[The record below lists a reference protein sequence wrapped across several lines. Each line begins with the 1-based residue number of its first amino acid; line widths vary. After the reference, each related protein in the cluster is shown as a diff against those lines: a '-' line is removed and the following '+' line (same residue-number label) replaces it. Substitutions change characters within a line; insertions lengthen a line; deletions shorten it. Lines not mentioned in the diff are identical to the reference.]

1 MLSLILIVLDLSM
14 INFSADKMPSIY
26 AERVAK
32 EWNDVFKNINIAK
45 ANGNCK
51 ISKSCMESMLSFLQR
66 QYRKLVQLK
75 NENEFIAQAFLTCI
89 NKNQASDECFWNY
102 KLVSIEG
109 KCDPR
114 PGARK
119 TKMERTNPIFRPH
132 SDPDVEA
139 NEVPKVCGD
148 SGASHS
154 PSQLS
159 LAGPPQPPD
168 PDVEANE
175 EPKSCSD
182 GEDSRSTSQLSL
194 VKSYKNNNFEHG
206 PNSQEYKSGVA
217 IPISSLKI
225 SSYLLPHLL
234 RLETKVTI
242 FF

>member
-75 NENEFIAQAFLTCI
+75 NENEFIAQAFLTSI
-89 NKNQASDECFWNY
+89 NKNRASDECFWNY

-114 PGARK
+114 PDERHTK
-119 TKMERTNPIFRPH
+119 IQTKMDRTDLIFRPH
-132 SDPDVEA
+132 
-139 NEVPKVCGD
+139 
-148 SGASHS
+148 
-154 PSQLS
+154 
-159 LAGPPQPPD
+159 
-168 PDVEANE
+168 
-175 EPKSCSD
+175 
-182 GEDSRSTSQLSL
+182 
-194 VKSYKNNNFEHG
+194 
-206 PNSQEYKSGVA
+206 
-217 IPISSLKI
+217 
-225 SSYLLPHLL
+225 
-234 RLETKVTI
+234 
-242 FF
+242 